1 MSSKPV
7 GSSIHRSPPTL
18 YLSYHS
24 SLACCPTP
32 LSGFT
37 HIVPFTN
44 LHQPL
49 LLLLVLVS
57 FNTVQLVFLLRRYY
71 KGGHAGT
78 FVLFS
83 WFFNSDFISTFF
95 SLKNIPD
102 VLFEIPLNVWKF
114 HFHALI
120 IWIFYV
126 LLFTCNTLWRNVQ
139 LKNLSW
145 SSLYHSVVNQ
155 WACLLFPAS
164 PFTMTNT
171 DSYSSCSIK
180 LFTIELH
187 GDQVKFNSRNHDLIT
202 TVIFPSPCWYK
213 MWSFLFVS
221 VWKVFSTGWLVFS
234 TPVERFN
241 FWTIV
246 EVGTSFCLSSF
257 VTAALSWTFQ
267 VEHDLSFRKDVLA
280 FSTLDA
286 SENWHLCTVQI
297 NISSKYTWIPYFTI
311 IDQTFIA

>member
-1 MSSKPV
+1 MFYLR
-7 GSSIHRSPPTL
+7 SI
-18 YLSYHS
+18 
-24 SLACCPTP
+24 
-32 LSGFT
+32 
-37 HIVPFTN
+37 
-44 LHQPL
+44 
-49 LLLLVLVS
+49 
-57 FNTVQLVFLLRRYY
+57 
-71 KGGHAGT
+71 
-78 FVLFS
+78 
-83 WFFNSDFISTFF
+83 
-95 SLKNIPD
+95 
-102 VLFEIPLNVWKF
+102 WKF
-114 HFHALI
+114 HFHTLI

-126 LLFTCNTLWRNVQ
+126 LLSTCNTLWRNVQ

-164 PFTMTNT
+164 PFTMTLTSPLTMTNT

-267 VEHDLSFRKDVLA
+267 VEHDLSLRNLDVLA

-311 IDQTFIA
+311 IDQNFHRVSISPEFYDYLLYLRIKIYVSPHFAKLLGKLAK